1 MQSSLVGR
9 TIRHEQPIVSND
21 VVHDP
26 RSVGQPCGHPLV
38 RRFLGVPLRVG
49 TRVIG
54 MIGVANK
61 ADGYG
66 EEAERIL
73 ATFANQVAVAIAFS
87 TSGSEK

>member
-1 MQSSLVGR
+1 
-9 TIRHEQPIVSND
+9 
-21 VVHDP
+21 
-26 RSVGQPCGHPLV
+26 
-38 RRFLGVPLRVG
+38 
-49 TRVIG
+49 